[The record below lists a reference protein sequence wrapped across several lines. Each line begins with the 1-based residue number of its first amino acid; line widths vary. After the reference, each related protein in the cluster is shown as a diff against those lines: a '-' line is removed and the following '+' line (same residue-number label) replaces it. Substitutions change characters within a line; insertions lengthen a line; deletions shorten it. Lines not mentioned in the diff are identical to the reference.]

1 MASGLQAR
9 HWVMLAVAATAGALV
24 LGAVGL
30 IVGADYGG
38 NYCCDCEFNGQ
49 RGYEATGQVGFL
61 VGAVV
66 GFCSSAWAVYGVM
79 RRRISKS

>member
-1 MASGLQAR
+1 MASGLRTTQ
-9 HWVMLAVAATAGALV
+9 WIMLTIAAVAGGLV

-66 GFCSSAWAVYGVM
+66 GFCSSAWAVSAAM